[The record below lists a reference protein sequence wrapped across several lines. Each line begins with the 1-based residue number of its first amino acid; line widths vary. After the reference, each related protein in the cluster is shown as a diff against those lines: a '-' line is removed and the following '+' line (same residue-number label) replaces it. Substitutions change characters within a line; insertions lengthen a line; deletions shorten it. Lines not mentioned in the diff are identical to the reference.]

1 MGENLCY
8 GTRMV
13 DREEM
18 PRLNFTLIC
27 DDVREEVG
35 GKFSLMGLFES
46 IFAPA
51 FPAVHHRFAIVNE
64 WAGGRGEFNV
74 RIRLV
79 APDRTTILSETESK
93 LTLFNETQRHRD
105 IALQLNTTFQAPGIY
120 WVETLV
126 DGQRAG
132 IVPLSV
138 QKVSEQ
144 IVH

>member
-1 MGENLCY
+1 MTERKEL
-8 GTRMV
+8 
-13 DREEM
+13 
-18 PRLNFTLIC
+18 PRLNFTIIC

-51 FPAVHHRFAIVNE
+51 FPVLHHRFAIVNE
-64 WAGGRGEFNV
+64 WIGGRGEFSV
-74 RIRLV
+74 RIRLI

-93 LTLFNETQRHRD
+93 LALFSQTQRHRD
-105 IALQLNTTFQAPGIY
+105 ITVRFNTTFQVPGTY
-120 WVETLV
+120 WVEMLV
-126 DGQRAG
+126 DGQQAG
-132 IVPLSV
+132 IVPLAV